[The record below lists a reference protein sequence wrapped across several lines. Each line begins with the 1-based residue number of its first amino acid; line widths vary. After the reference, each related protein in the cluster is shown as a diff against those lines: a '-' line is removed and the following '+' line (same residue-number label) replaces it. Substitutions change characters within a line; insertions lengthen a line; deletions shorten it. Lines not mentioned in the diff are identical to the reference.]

1 MSQGS
6 RHITGLEA
14 KPEFFRL
21 EERSEFDPEP
31 VLDVLRGRNLGVIF
45 RDVIPADAQKESVA
59 RFWSSPAR
67 KHREGEPS
75 HFIGSYHWNK
85 STETYLA
92 ETAEIADAVRE
103 VLDVPN
109 SPWHSFRSGLA
120 DELARHGAEL
130 RIAEHQGAQ
139 ACPALIRAWD
149 KEGSFALEPHDD
161 EAQCQ
166 DPRQAGFEIQR
177 TPDYEVCAAN
187 MCVEHE
193 DEEGGRLVIWNI
205 RPDMESRR
213 RLGIEHTGFGYP
225 AEALTDFEELR
236 IDIRQGDLYVFN
248 GAFVHAVD
256 TTTGHRTNV
265 SFLMGFID
273 DHTVVSWT

>member
-1 MSQGS
+1 MSQGT
-6 RHITGLEA
+6 RHIAGLTAE
-14 KPEFFRL
+14 PEFFRL
-21 EERSEFDPEP
+21 EERTEFDPELA
-31 VLDVLRGRNLGVIF
+31 VDVLRGRRLGVIF
-45 RDVIPADAQKESVA
+45 RDVIPADAQKESTA

-75 HFIGSYHWNK
+75 HYIGSYHWNK

-92 ETAEIADAVRE
+92 ETARIADAVRG

-120 DELARHGAEL
+120 AELARDGVDL

-149 KEGSFALEPHDD
+149 KEGSFALEPHED
-161 EAQCQ
+161 EAQCG

-177 TPDYEVCAAN
+177 APDYEVCAVN
-187 MCVEHE
+187 MCVEH
-193 DEEGGRLVIWNI
+193 EEGGRLVIWNI
-205 RPDMESRR
+205 RPDAESRR
-213 RLGIEHTGFGYP
+213 RLGIDHIGLPYP
-225 AEALTDFEELR
+225 ADALTDFDRLH
-236 IDIRQGDLYVFN
+236 IDVRQGDLYVFN
-248 GAFVHAVD
+248 GAYVHAVD

-265 SFLMGFID
+265 TFLMGFID

>member
-6 RHITGLEA
+6 RRVTGRVAE
-14 KPEFFRL
+14 PEFFRL

-31 VLDVLRGRNLGVIF
+31 AVEVLRGQRLGVIF
-45 RDVIPADAQKESVA
+45 RDAIPADAQKESIA

-67 KHREGEPS
+67 RHREGEPS
-75 HFIGSYHWNK
+75 HYIGSYHWNK

-92 ETAEIADAVRE
+92 ETAEIADAVQD

-120 DELARHGAEL
+120 AELAHHGAGL
-130 RIAEHQGAQ
+130 RIAEHRGAR

-149 KEGSFALEPHDD
+149 KEGSFALEPHED
-161 EAQCQ
+161 EAQCR

-177 TPDYEVCAAN
+177 APDYEVCAVN
-187 MCVEHE
+187 MCVEH
-193 DEEGGRLVIWNI
+193 EEGGRLVIWNI
-205 RPDMESRR
+205 RPDAGSRR
-213 RLGIEHTGFGYP
+213 RLGIEHTGIPYP
-225 AEALTDFEELR
+225 ADALADFDQLR
-236 IDIRQGDLYVFN
+236 IDVRQGDLYVFN

-256 TTTGHRTNV
+256 TTVGHRTNV

-273 DHTVVSWT
+273 DRTVVSWT